1 MAQAALRE
9 GGAQMILDRLAGGV
23 IVSCQ
28 PVSGGAMDRPEIVAA
43 FALAALDGGAAGLR
57 IEGLDNLRAVRA
69 VTDAPVIGL
78 VKTEIANSPVFI
90 TPRAALAQAVVEAG
104 ADIVAMDAT
113 DRPRPDPLADMVAA
127 VHAAGALAMA
137 DCATAEDG
145 VRARRLDFAV
155 LGSTLSGYTGGHVPP
170 GPDLALVARL
180 AETGGFVMAEG
191 RYHAPGDAAAAIRA
205 GACAVTVGSAITRP
219 EHVTGWFAAAVA
231 AAGGGQA
238 AE

>member
-1 MAQAALRE
+1 
-9 GGAQMILDRLAGGV
+9 MILDRLAGGV

-28 PVSGGAMDRPEIVAA
+28 PVSGGPMDRPEIVAA

-57 IEGLDNLRAVRA
+57 IEGIENLRAVRA

-78 VKTEIANSPVFI
+78 VKTEIADSPVFI
-90 TPRAALAQAVVEAG
+90 TPRADLARALAEAG
-104 ADIVAMDAT
+104 ADIVALDAT
-113 DRPRPDPLADMVAA
+113 DRPRPAPLADIVAA
-127 VHAAGALAMA
+127 IRGAGALAMA

-145 VRARRLDFAV
+145 VRARALGCAV
-155 LGSTLSGYTGGHVPP
+155 LGSTLSGYTGGAVPA

-180 AETGGFVMAEG
+180 AEIGGFVMAEG
-191 RYHAPGDAAAAIRA
+191 RYHAPADAAAAIRA
-205 GACAVTVGSAITRP
+205 GADAVTVGSAITRP

-231 AAGGGQA
+231 AGARGRDRV